1 MISIK
6 FEYGDLSSLRG
17 QSNLAVYFVN
27 KDDNLRTGLRTL
39 AEKFEVELPQIAQ
52 DEIKGDISFIPRSG
66 SPSRVLI
73 SVTDPGTKMTAD
85 YFRNYMADLT
95 AGFYK
100 NTPDEVFVQLP
111 EHTPFSL
118 HFPSKEQLYL
128 SLMEGM
134 FLGVYK
140 FDKYKSD
147 KSADKEVTVYL
158 SGLTAEEFEGLSKI
172 AEAVKEGVYFTRTL
186 ANEPANVIYPES
198 FIGRLQERY
207 KDLPL
212 EFTIFRKKE
221 LEENNMGGILA
232 VGGGSS
238 KEPALCVVR
247 YTPAASGSGKHI
259 SLVGKG
265 VTFDSG
271 GISIKPPDNMG
282 WMRADMAGAAVVAG
296 TLLTAALLGVE
307 HQITGV
313 MPLAENMLD
322 GSSMRPGDIV
332 ITASGKSIEVDNT
345 DAEGRMI
352 LADALHYAGLQK
364 PDQIIDLATL
374 TGACAVALGLT
385 VAGLFTKDET
395 LAADL
400 YNSGLHTYERVWRL
414 PMWDEYHT
422 YNSSDVADVKNVGGR
437 YGGAITAAKFLEN
450 FVDSAIPW
458 AHIDIAAPSMMNSH
472 NNYQKTYMTGFGV
485 RLLTDYLRRL
495 K

>member
-1 MISIK
+1 MINIK
-6 FEYGDLSSLRG
+6 FRSGEVSSLSG
-17 QSNLAVYFVN
+17 SNTLAVYFLL
-27 KDDNLRTGLRTL
+27 KDDNLRSTLRVMADNYGVL
-39 AEKFEVELPQIAQ
+39 LPQLQ
-52 DEIKGDISFIPRSG
+52 HDEIKGDISFIPASG
-66 SPSRVLI
+66 SPSRVLL
-73 SVTDPGTKMTAD
+73 SVTDPSGKMTAD
-85 YFRNYMADLT
+85 YFRNYLADLSS
-95 AGFYK
+95 GFYK
-100 NTPDEVFVQLP
+100 SNTEEVIVQLP
-111 EHTPFSL
+111 EFKDYKNVFTSE
-118 HFPSKEQLYL
+118 EQLHL
-128 SLMEGM
+128 SVMEGL

-147 KSADKEVTVYL
+147 KSSNRDVTVYL
-158 SGLTAEEFEGLSKI
+158 AGISGEYFNQLNRIS
-172 AEAVKEGVYFTRTL
+172 EAVKDGVYFARNL
-186 ANEPANVIYPES
+186 ENEPANVIYPGS
-198 FIGRLQERY
+198 FILLVKERL
-207 KDLPL
+207 KDLPF
-212 EFTIFRKKE
+212 EFMEFRKKE

-238 KEPALCVVR
+238 KEPALFVAKYKPLVK
-247 YTPAASGSGKHI
+247 GSGRDI
-259 SLVGKG
+259 ALVGKG

-282 WMRADMAGAAVVAG
+282 WMKADMSGAAVVAG
-296 TLLTAALLGVE
+296 TLLTAALLGIE
-307 HQITGV
+307 HQITGI

-332 ITASGKSIEVDNT
+332 ITSSGKSIEVDNT

-352 LADALHYAGLQK
+352 LADALHYASGLN

-385 VAGLFTKDET
+385 VAGLFTKDDQMAEG
-395 LAADL
+395 L

-414 PMWDEYHT
+414 PMWDEYNT

-450 FVDSAIPW
+450 FVDSSIPW

-485 RLLTDYLRRL
+485 RLLTDYLQKL